1 MKGTRYKEVA
11 AKILN
16 LIEKGILKEGDK
28 IPSMRQLSSELGVS
42 INTVK
47 EAYWTLEKQNY
58 IEAFPQSGFYV
69 KKSIPPCEP
78 SHFDPALMDPQKV
91 GLCQIYGAF
100 QSSGK
105 YTPELNLGLSNIS
118 PGFFPTDKLAKYIQ
132 DSLRYN
138 ENESFNYIMP
148 PGYSGL
154 REQIARVSLSAGMN
168 LNPDDI
174 IITNG
179 CHEAIFLSLMAV
191 CRPGDTV
198 IFESPMYFSSLLL
211 IQRLNLKLIEL
222 PASEKEGINID
233 TLKFILDNHNVKAMF
248 TISSFNNPLGFTMA
262 SSKKKEM
269 VELLDRY
276 GVVLVEDDIYGELY
290 FQSRPPCSKSFDR
303 NENVIYC
310 SSMSKTV
317 SSGLRIGW
325 IIPGSR
331 YFEEICSLKNMLN
344 ISTASINQLAAA
356 RFFKEGGYDRHM
368 RKLREALKFQVSEMR
383 KCILENFPPGTEV
396 TDPQGGSLLWIKLPE
411 KCDTLR
417 IYHEALKNNILI
429 APGCLFTMKE
439 KYNNCLRINAG
450 HWDERIRKAVIFLGN
465 LCDSSNMR
473 NHEASAS

>member
-1 MKGTRYKEVA
+1 MKSTRYKEVA

-42 INTVK
+42 VNTVK

-69 KKSIPPCEP
+69 KKRIIPYEP

-118 PGFFPTDKLAKYIQ
+118 PGFFPTEKLAKYIQ
-132 DSLRYN
+132 DALRYN

-154 REQIARVSLSAGMN
+154 REQIARISLSAGMN

-248 TISSFNNPLGFTMA
+248 TISSFNNPLGFTMP

-269 VELLDRY
+269 TELLDRY

-290 FQSRPPCSKSFDR
+290 HESRPPASKSFDR
-303 NENVIYC
+303 RDNVIYC

-344 ISTASINQLAAA
+344 ISTASVNQLAAA

-368 RKLREALKFQVSEMR
+368 RKLREALKIQVSEMR
-383 KCILENFPPGTEV
+383 KCIFENFPPGTEV
-396 TDPQGGSLLWIKLPE
+396 TDPEGGSLLWIKLPE
-411 KCDTLR
+411 DCDTLH

-429 APGCLFTMKE
+429 APGCLFTMKGR
-439 KYNNCLRINAG
+439 YNNCLRINAG
-450 HWDERIRKAVIFLGN
+450 HWDDRIRKAVILLGKICGSIN
-465 LCDSSNMR
+465 KSS
-473 NHEASAS
+473 HKASAS